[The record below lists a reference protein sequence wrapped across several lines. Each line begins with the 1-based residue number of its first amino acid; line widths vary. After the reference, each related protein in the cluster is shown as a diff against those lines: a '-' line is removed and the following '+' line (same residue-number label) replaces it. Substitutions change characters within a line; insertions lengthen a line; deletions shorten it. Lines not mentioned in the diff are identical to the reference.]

1 VPPHFKKY
9 ILSTVVLTCS
19 CLGQVT
25 AAEFPISAIRFV
37 VPFPA
42 GGPSDI
48 LARLTG
54 AEAGN
59 LLGQR
64 VVIDNRGGAGGKLG
78 TLLVKQA
85 SPNGYTILLGTAATH
100 AINVSLERA
109 LPYDPVADF
118 APITAIS
125 SVPYLLVVHPSVSS
139 LDAFV
144 RIVKRDPGKLSYGS
158 SGNGTLPH
166 LGMELLKSAVGINL
180 VHVPYKGTAPT
191 LTALLGGEVQASL
204 VGIVAALSQVQTGKL
219 RAVAITS
226 LKRSNVINEI
236 PTVAESGYPG
246 FEAVTWFGLFAP
258 AGTPARAI
266 ERLGNA
272 FTTAL
277 NKEDLKQKVR
287 DLGAETMGGSPK
299 QFEKFV
305 NLEITKWAAVV
316 KSSGVRVD

>member
-1 VPPHFKKY
+1 
-9 ILSTVVLTCS
+9 
-19 CLGQVT
+19 
-25 AAEFPISAIRFV
+25 
-37 VPFPA
+37 
-42 GGPSDI
+42 
-48 LARLTG
+48 
-54 AEAGN
+54 
-59 LLGQR
+59 
-64 VVIDNRGGAGGKLG
+64 
-78 TLLVKQA
+78 
-85 SPNGYTILLGTAATH
+85 
-100 AINVSLERA
+100 
-109 LPYDPVADF
+109 
-118 APITAIS
+118 
-125 SVPYLLVVHPSVSS
+125 
-139 LDAFV
+139 
-144 RIVKRDPGKLSYGS
+144 
-158 SGNGTLPH
+158 
-166 LGMELLKSAVGINL
+166 MELLKSAVGINL